1 MIMKSQNKIILA
13 MLKSK
18 KKVTPL
24 TALKAANAL
33 RLSGRVKELR
43 EAGHN
48 IKTTMIAVGKK
59 RVASY
64 ALVESQ

>member
-1 MIMKSQNKIILA
+1 MKTQNQIILA

-24 TALKAANAL
+24 TALKAAQTL
-33 RLSGRVKELR
+33 RLSGRIMELR

-48 IKTTMIAVGKK
+48 IKTEMIAVGKK

-64 ALVESQ
+64 SLA